1 MLRAIVLSVALL
13 IGLGALI
20 PLATDHAEAQ
30 KKQRKSKKRSSK
42 NYKKYSKAWWR
53 QYRARKKNSA
63 ALARRKEALRVRQMR
78 LAQERE
84 AEIARNGGKWVKIT
98 TWDGDKWVSRNEWVA
113 TTSETPTVPVP
124 KALAVKSPVVKDEPV
139 ARSKNRREKQLKETS
154 DAETRFKVN
163 NQNGEELGS
172 ASITVVGAAMGED
185 RDAGRYKTLSGVST
199 SSLRRTVID
208 QMIKENGWVV
218 NDYQKEVGGKK
229 VYVVVAQSPGA
240 GGQIQSRMFYFT
252 EVDGRIY
259 SVATNS
265 PGEKSGQIADE
276 SEKIVNVLQRRSRTM
291 QAGLR

>member
-1 MLRAIVLSVALL
+1 MLRAVVLSVALF

-20 PLATDHAEAQ
+20 PLATDYAEAGQ
-30 KKQRKSKKRSSK
+30 KKQRQSKKRGA
-42 NYKKYSKAWWR
+42 KKYSKQWWKT
-53 QYRARKKNSA
+53 YRARKRSSSS
-63 ALARRKEALRVRQMR
+63 LAKRKETLRLKRLRLMKERQ
-78 LAQERE
+78 E
-84 AEIARNGGKWVKIT
+84 EIAQNGGKWVKIT
-98 TWDGDKWVSRNEWVA
+98 TWNGENWVSRNEWIA
-113 TTSETPTVPVP
+113 ITSETPTVPVP
-124 KALAVKSPVVKDEPV
+124 DSVAVKSAVVKDEPV
-139 ARSKNRREKQLKETS
+139 ARSRREKQMKETP
-154 DAETRFKVN
+154 DAQAQFKVTN
-163 NQNGEELGS
+163 KSGEELGS

-185 RDAGRYKTLSGVST
+185 RDVGRYKTLSGIST

-265 PGEKSGQIADE
+265 PSEKSGQIADE